1 MEIMTEWSFNAF
13 MKTCATY
20 INAIKSSR
28 RWDYFF
34 KKASS
39 L

>member
-1 MEIMTEWSFNAF
+1 MEIMTEWTFNAF

-20 INAIKSSR
+20 INAIKNSR
-28 RWDYFF
+28 RSDYFF